1 MMNLERVIGVDQMSS
16 VRSESMR
23 ESGEQFGRR
32 RSKKRG
38 GYEQSSMYSQ
48 SVPPNPDYDE
58 DEDEDEED
66 DEEEEAS
73 GIKDTSTIY
82 NEG

>member
-1 MMNLERVIGVDQMSS
+1 
-16 VRSESMR
+16 MR
-23 ESGEQFGRR
+23 ESGEQLVRT

-38 GYEQSSMYSQ
+38 AFEQSSMYSQ

-66 DEEEEAS
+66 DEEEDEAS
-73 GIKDTSTIY
+73 GMKDTSTIY
-82 NEG
+82 NEA